1 MSQELTSGRVV
12 GVDADLDVLFD
23 QIKQLRELAG
33 DPDRARDS
41 ARVYDFSIRWGTFLR
56 GRLERL
62 DYYYS
67 RGTLTTGEQARYQD
81 LRTELRRR
89 YRWCGNWVWAAR
101 MWRSTMVAAGN

>member
-1 MSQELTSGRVV
+1 MSSRVV

-33 DPDRARDS
+33 DPDHAHDS

-67 RGTLTTGEQARYQD
+67 CGTLTAEEQARYQD
-81 LRTELRRR
+81 LRTELRRALPLMQQL
-89 YRWCGNWVWAAR
+89 GLAR
-101 MWRSTMVAAGN
+101 PSVALDDGSRR

>member
-1 MSQELTSGRVV
+1 MSQELTGSRVV
-12 GVDADLDVLFD
+12 DVDADVDVLFD

-33 DPDRARDS
+33 DPDQAHDS

-67 RGTLTTGEQARYQD
+67 CGMLTTEEQARYQD
-81 LRTELRRR
+81 LRTQLRRALPLVQQL
-89 YRWCGNWVWAAR
+89 GLAR
-101 MWRSTMVAAGN
+101 PNVALDNGSPQ